1 MEGHSLKLT
10 IAAAALALA
19 LPAVASAATFTGS
32 FNVTGTAFADPGLVV
47 QTAANTNPFAFD
59 LDDGQSTSVNLFR
72 IWTDETAVSDDD
84 RTARSVDVNFDV
96 NGATGTLSG
105 ESYGANG
112 GFLGLF
118 EGGTVDWSNPLALDV
133 GTGTLTVSLFS
144 GLFNPST
151 DFNWGFIDIA
161 EGYKHG
167 ADVYASFSYE
177 AAPVPLPAGLAL
189 ILSGLGAL
197 GVVGARR
204 KAA

>member
-1 MEGHSLKLT
+1 MKLA

-19 LPAVASAATFTGS
+19 LPGAVSAATFNGS
-32 FNVTGTAFADPGLVV
+32 FNITGTAFADPGLVV
-47 QTAANTNPFAFD
+47 RTADNANPFGFD
-59 LDDGQSTSVNLFR
+59 LEDGQSTSVNLFR
-72 IWTDETAVSDDD
+72 VWTDEVAVNDDD
-84 RTARSVDVNFDV
+84 RQARIMDVNLSV
-96 NGATGTLSG
+96 NGANGTISG

-112 GFLGLF
+112 GLFGLF
-118 EGGTVDWSNPLALDV
+118 EGGRVDWGNPLALDV

-144 GLFNPST
+144 GLFSSST

-167 ADVYASFSYE
+167 ADVYAKFSYD

-204 KAA
+204 KAAA